1 MAASAV
7 TSTTPPLTNQQW
19 WIEKATTYG
28 KVGAVGVAV
37 LAAAAATFM
46 APVTVVLSTLGVC
59 LISAAAV
66 RIALSG
72 QFSNAEA
79 VTKMIM
85 IALAITGIALGGVAL
100 GLTPIVGQLL
110 IGAVQAT
117 SLGSAIL
124 QLALGSFLLTSV
136 WGYAGGLAR
145 SAIENAFSMNSDKID
160 NYLRAVQNG
169 TIETAGYVLD
179 PLCMFAFLAFK
190 QDLKPLLL
198 KMPQAVSYMYLYL
211 ATDEEFKEALQKV
224 VQSIGELIVLHSIV
238 RNDPATCSIIGA
250 RITAL
255 LIVTQTL
262 LDKCSHETKKQCVEI
277 ILDKFPSLSEMPS
290 CQTTIQNF
298 LHHNSHIL
306 QVLEIDF
313 KIQAFHALAK
323 AKAELKEI
331 DQSRNDASADM
342 KALGKRVY
350 DLQATLRELKQKHAR
365 LSFAFPGDMTLERAG
380 EEIKNI
386 FEQVDALANALSKK
400 TSTDEIDMEDS
411 VWNCLITQA
420 QYQKKVDKLLT
431 QLKNILGVT
440 SNDAIDAKMDELGLG
455 TVKSLFDKGIV
466 TKDEFLKDYK
476 LVRKKVLEHIR
487 KAQQMDFR
495 SKLYEVLSAATSEKP
510 DISKVQTI
518 ASQALYRIAMAFS
531 LLAPVIIAPFAAL
544 AGGVVG
550 AIGFGA
556 YSLLNGRASSLQDMR
571 ELLTINP
578 RSAEAW
584 ILSIII
590 SSTTRRTLFGF
601 DEDSQ
606 RDLRTFINADFFGK
620 MRLLSWEFGFSTLMA
635 LVATVANSPVRESIR
650 GNALLGWLVMQ
661 IGPFLQGAMFS
672 REIVDGVWQM
682 SPRNT

>member
-1 MAASAV
+1 M
-7 TSTTPPLTNQQW
+7 
-19 WIEKATTYG
+19 
-28 KVGAVGVAV
+28 
-37 LAAAAATFM
+37 
-46 APVTVVLSTLGVC
+46 
-59 LISAAAV
+59 
-66 RIALSG
+66 
-72 QFSNAEA
+72 
-79 VTKMIM
+79 
-85 IALAITGIALGGVAL
+85 
-100 GLTPIVGQLL
+100 
-110 IGAVQAT
+110 
-117 SLGSAIL
+117 
-124 QLALGSFLLTSV
+124 
-136 WGYAGGLAR
+136 
-145 SAIENAFSMNSDKID
+145 
-160 NYLRAVQNG
+160 
-169 TIETAGYVLD
+169 
-179 PLCMFAFLAFK
+179 
-190 QDLKPLLL
+190 
-198 KMPQAVSYMYLYL
+198 
-211 ATDEEFKEALQKV
+211 
-224 VQSIGELIVLHSIV
+224 
-238 RNDPATCSIIGA
+238 
-250 RITAL
+250 
-255 LIVTQTL
+255 
-262 LDKCSHETKKQCVEI
+262 
-277 ILDKFPSLSEMPS
+277 DKFPSLSEMPS
-290 CQTTIQNF
+290 CQIAMQNF
-298 LHHNSHIL
+298 LQHYNDIL
-306 QVLEIDF
+306 QLLSIDF
-313 KIQAFHALAK
+313 KIQAFHALVK

-331 DQSRNDASADM
+331 DQSRNDTSADM

-350 DLQATLRELKQKHAR
+350 DLQATMRELKQKHAR

-380 EEIKNI
+380 EEIKTI
-386 FEQVDALANALSKK
+386 FGQVDALANALSNK

-431 QLKNILGVT
+431 RLKNILGVT

-510 DISKVQTI
+510 DLGKVQTI